1 MIWKMPCKNL
11 YLSHT
16 KKSELCGFTILY
28 KTINAIIPI
37 IDTEKRTIPQKNVI
51 KLITWSFFV
60 DYHSDL
66 IMVSRRKWGRNLE
79 IDILHINIP
88 KNVSN
93 PLFVGRY
100 SSLKNPRCHLP
111 TACVEYPVS
120 RNLSANVGSP
130 RGNPLGFSG
139 QNILCCIPVC
149 I

>member
-1 MIWKMPCKNL
+1 MIC
-11 YLSHT
+11 LSSTSTEEITDLHQ
-16 KKSELCGFTILY
+16 KFCHFWL
-28 KTINAIIPI
+28 
-37 IDTEKRTIPQKNVI
+37 EKRTIPQKNVI

-66 IMVSRRKWGRNLE
+66 IMVSGRKWGRNLE

-120 RNLSANVGSP
+120 RFPTEGTTDMFFL
-130 RGNPLGFSG
+130 LFSVKWFISEYRE
-139 QNILCCIPVC
+139 ILWTNTCKLY
-149 I
+149 